1 MKILRQHDVFDR
13 GEEGNQVK
21 LLKDESNFF
30 RAHAIQVRGRDPGHI
45 LPVEPDLARRRPVEA
60 ADQIDQRRFTR
71 SRRPHDRQ
79 PLALGHV
86 QRDVVERVDRRV
98 VFARP
103 VARFLGGVEL
113 GHVLDLNHFTLPSE

>member
-1 MKILRQHDVFDR
+1 M
-13 GEEGNQVK
+13 K

-30 RAHAIQVRGRDPGHI
+30 RAHAIQVRGRDSSDI
-45 LPVEPDLARRRPVEA
+45 LPVEPDLARGRPVEA

-71 SRRPHDRQ
+71 ARRPHDRQ
-79 PLALGHV
+79 PLALSNV
-86 QRDVVERVDRRV
+86 QRDVVERVDGRV

-113 GHVLDLNHFTLPSE
+113 GYILDLNHFTLPSE